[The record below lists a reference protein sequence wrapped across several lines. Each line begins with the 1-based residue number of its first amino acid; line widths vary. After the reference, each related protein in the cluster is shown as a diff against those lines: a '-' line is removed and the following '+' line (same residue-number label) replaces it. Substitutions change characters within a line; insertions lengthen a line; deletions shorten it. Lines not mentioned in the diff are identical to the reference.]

1 MKWGHHKSQVKV
13 TQNNTHDN
21 DVNDKKNENQIFTKR
36 NVAIGAAAVVG
47 ALVLIGATKYV
58 INKNSMP
65 IHFKT
70 MRFGKIADLDK
81 MSTSDTLLKRGT
93 EFHRISSKS
102 IEDYTGEGKR
112 IYASFEKRD
121 NHIYK
126 ETMPKYIKSWQSKGI
141 VEQSDGIYEHVIESK
156 TDIKIPSKRTMADL
170 YMEVTGR
177 KEVDEGQYSKFMEG
191 LNNKDNPEVSK
202 FFDLAKQKG
211 YNAVVDENDAGN
223 FTKSPLILFDLQNT
237 IDASKVK
244 KITKFASFINVLTM

>member
-121 NHIYK
+121 N
-126 ETMPKYIKSWQSKGI
+126 KSDRS
-141 VEQSDGIYEHVIESK
+141 HV
-156 TDIKIPSKRTMADL
+156 
-170 YMEVTGR
+170 
-177 KEVDEGQYSKFMEG
+177 
-191 LNNKDNPEVSK
+191 
-202 FFDLAKQKG
+202 
-211 YNAVVDENDAGN
+211 
-223 FTKSPLILFDLQNT
+223 
-237 IDASKVK
+237 
-244 KITKFASFINVLTM
+244 VL